1 MSHPDGSLAGER
13 AVRLLEEI
21 RDLQRE
27 QSARQAEMFALQ
39 QRAVQNQFESVAVQ
53 GQAVDL
59 QRRVMRRLLPV
70 FTVVVLALIALVL
83 AWLWIRLS

>member
-1 MSHPDGSLAGER
+1 MTDER
-13 AVRLLEEI
+13 AIRLLEEI

-39 QRAVQNQFESVAVQ
+39 QRAVENQLESVAVQ
-53 GQAVDL
+53 GQAVAL

-70 FTVVVLALIALVL
+70 FTIVVLVLVALVL
-83 AWLWIRLS
+83 TWIWARLA

>member
-1 MSHPDGSLAGER
+1 MTDER
-13 AVRLLEEI
+13 AIRLLEEI

-27 QSARQAEMFALQ
+27 QASRQAEMFALQ
-39 QRAVQNQFESVAVQ
+39 QGAVQNQLQSVAVQ

-70 FTVVVLALIALVL
+70 FTIVVLVLVALVL
-83 AWLWIRLS
+83 AWIRARLA